1 MNLLKKICIAVFI
14 YPIVACAD
22 SDTAAQ
28 VEQEPA
34 QQAKEVSTVKT
45 GPHNI
50 QGMKKVM
57 DDARGIENLLQKRHE
72 DQREEINNL

>member
-14 YPIVACAD
+14 YPIVACGD
-22 SDTAAQ
+22 SDTAVQ

-34 QQAKEVSTVKT
+34 QQVKEVSTVKT
-45 GPHNI
+45 SPHNI

-57 DDARGIENLLQKRHE
+57 DDARGIEDLLQKRHE

>member
-14 YPIVACAD
+14 YPIVACGD
-22 SDTAAQ
+22 SDTVAQ

-34 QQAKEVSTVKT
+34 QQVKEVNTVKT
-45 GPHNI
+45 SPHNI

-57 DDARGIENLLQKRHE
+57 DDARGIEDLLQKRHE